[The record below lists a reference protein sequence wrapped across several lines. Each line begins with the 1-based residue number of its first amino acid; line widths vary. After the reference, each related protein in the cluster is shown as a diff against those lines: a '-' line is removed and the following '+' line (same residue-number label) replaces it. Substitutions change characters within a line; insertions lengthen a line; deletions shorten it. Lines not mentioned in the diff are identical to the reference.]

1 MGVVVSRRLMF
12 KVRNIDEAVR
22 FINVYLNEVK
32 AREVY
37 VKYKGSRLEVKVRGN
52 PILAKVFS
60 TEAHKVYGTLRQ
72 GRLVNVFDLTVV
84 MREAKPKSP
93 IPPETIEL
101 TLRLMGY
108 YAELNESRLR
118 TGASL
123 SKVIE
128 IVRRLSEAYATM
140 VDLDISS
147 SAKRIIASLAVA
159 KGISVYDAIDE
170 LVSMDVLN
178 KGNVNGR
185 EYITLKTNLSDVIG
199 MLTSRKGIEQA

>member
-1 MGVVVSRRLMF
+1 MGFVVSRRLMF
-12 KVRNIDEAVR
+12 KVRNTDEAVK
-22 FINVYLNEVK
+22 FINTYLSEVGAK
-32 AREVY
+32 EVY
-37 VKYKGSRLEVKVRGN
+37 VKYRGSRLEVKVRGN
-52 PILAKVFS
+52 PILTRVFL

-72 GRLVNVFDLTVV
+72 GRLINVFDLTVI

-108 YAELNESRLR
+108 YAELNKSRLR

-123 SKVIE
+123 SKVIDT
-128 IVRRLSEAYATM
+128 VRRLSEAYAAM
-140 VDLDISS
+140 IDLDISS

-159 KGISVYDAIDE
+159 KGVSIYDAIDE
-170 LVSMDVLN
+170 LAEMNVLN

-185 EYITLKTNLSDVIG
+185 EYITLKANLNDVVDV
-199 MLTSRKGIEQA
+199 LTSKRSIE

>member
-12 KVRNIDEAVR
+12 KVRSTDEAVR
-22 FINVYLNEVK
+22 FINTYLSEVK
-32 AREVY
+32 AKEVY
-37 VKYKGSRLEVKVRGN
+37 VKYRGSRLEVKVRGN
-52 PILAKVFS
+52 PVLAKVLS

-72 GRLVNVFDLTVV
+72 GRLINVFDLTVII
-84 MREAKPKSP
+84 REAKPKSP

-128 IVRRLSEAYATM
+128 TVRRLSEAYAAM

-159 KGISVYDAIDE
+159 KGVSIYDAIDE
-170 LVSMDVLN
+170 LVNMDVLN
-178 KGNVNGR
+178 KGKVNGR
-185 EYITLKTNLSDVIG
+185 EYITLKANLNDIVN
-199 MLTSRKGIEQA
+199 MLTSMKKH

>member
-1 MGVVVSRRLMF
+1 MF
-12 KVRNIDEAVR
+12 KVRSSDEAVR
-22 FINVYLNEVK
+22 FINTYLSGVNAKEL
-32 AREVY
+32 Y
-37 VKYKGSRLEVKVRGN
+37 VKYKGNRLEVKVKGN
-52 PILAKVFS
+52 PILAKVLS
-60 TEAHKVYGTLRQ
+60 TEAHKVYGTLKQ
-72 GRLVNVFDLTVV
+72 GRLINVFDLSVII
-84 MREAKPKSP
+84 REAKPKSP

-101 TLRLMGY
+101 ALRLMGY

-118 TGASL
+118 TGANL

-128 IVRRLSEAYATM
+128 VVRKLSEAYATM

-170 LVSMDVLN
+170 LVEMDVLN

-185 EYITLKTNLSDVIG
+185 EYITLKASLNDVVNIL
-199 MLTSRKGIEQA
+199 MSKRET